1 MAVLAPRD
9 TSGFPALVL
18 NGRSMITTTLMRLRT
33 GVFTL
38 GLTFAAALLPAHA
51 QITAVDGDGAPITQP
66 QAGER
71 PMALPGAELP
81 RVQLAQAGGYV
92 ERESLDPPP
101 YRPPYETGRQV
112 PSYGGARDS
121 YQPPRQGDAYSPPP
135 PSRYE
140 PRAEPPAYREA
151 APYRPDGY
159 APPRPDPRY
168 GDQPLEPRYDELDD
182 PRDGT
187 YSMREITR
195 AGHGFFGATSR
206 GLASVIEYA
215 FRRQGRPNGYIL
227 GDDAG
232 GALIAG
238 LRYGSGRLYTRD
250 AGEHPVYW
258 QGPSIGYDAGGDGS
272 KVMVLVYRLSHPEDI
287 YRRFAGVE
295 GSAYVVGGVGIN
307 FQTHGDVVLAPIRTG
322 IGLRMG
328 ANIGYLK
335 YTRRPTWNPF

>member
-1 MAVLAPRD
+1 ML
-9 TSGFPALVL
+9 
-18 NGRSMITTTLMRLRT
+18 RLRT
-33 GVFTL
+33 GVFAL
-38 GLTFAAALLPAHA
+38 GLIFGAALVPAQA
-51 QITAVDGDGAPITQP
+51 QIIAIDRDGAPIDP
-66 QAGER
+66 QRAAPDG
-71 PMALPGAELP
+71 PSALSGAEMP
-81 RVQLAQAGGYV
+81 RWRLAQAGRDYV
-92 ERESLDPPP
+92 ERETIDPPA
-101 YRPPYETGRQV
+101 YRPPYETGRQE
-112 PSYGGARDS
+112 PSYGSRDTYAPPPAR
-121 YQPPRQGDAYSPPP
+121 GDAYSPPP
-135 PSRYE
+135 QRYE
-140 PRAEPPAYREA
+140 PRDPPYREA
-151 APYRPDGY
+151 APYRPDSY

-168 GDQPLEPRYDELDD
+168 GDQPLEPRYEEFDES
-182 PRDGT
+182 RDGT

-195 AGHGFFGATSR
+195 TGHGFFGATSR

-215 FRRQGRPNGYIL
+215 FRKQGRPNGYIL
-227 GDDAG
+227 GEDAG

-238 LRYGSGRLYTRD
+238 LRYGGGRLFTRD

-272 KVMVLVYRLSHPEDI
+272 KVMVLVYRLSHPEEI

>member
-1 MAVLAPRD
+1 M
-9 TSGFPALVL
+9 
-18 NGRSMITTTLMRLRT
+18 MTTTLLRLLT
-33 GVFTL
+33 GVFAL
-38 GLTFAAALLPAHA
+38 GLTFGTALLPAQA
-51 QITAVDGDGAPITQP
+51 QITAIDSDGAPIGQS
-66 QAGER
+66 QISER
-71 PMALPGAELP
+71 PAALPGAELP
-81 RVQLAQAGGYV
+81 RVRIAQSGGYV
-92 ERESLDPPP
+92 ERENLDPPP

-112 PSYGGARDS
+112 PSYGSPRDS
-121 YQPPRQGDAYSPPP
+121 YAPPRQSDAYSPPP
-135 PSRYE
+135 PSRYD
-140 PRAEPPAYREA
+140 PPPSRYDPPPYREA
-151 APYRPDGY
+151 TPYRPDGY
-159 APPRPDPRY
+159 APPRPGYRDE
-168 GDQPLEPRYDELDD
+168 PLEPRYSDEG

-187 YSMREITR
+187 YSVDEITR
-195 AGHGFFGATSR
+195 TGHGFFGATSR

-215 FRRQGRPNGYIL
+215 FRKQGRPNGYIL

-238 LRYGSGRLYTRD
+238 LRYGGGRLFTRD

-272 KVMVLVYRLSHPEDI
+272 KVMVLVYKLRHPEDI

-307 FQTHGDVVLAPIRTG
+307 FQTNDNIVLAPIRTG

>member
-1 MAVLAPRD
+1 MH
-9 TSGFPALVL
+9 
-18 NGRSMITTTLMRLRT
+18 ITTLLRLRT
-33 GVFTL
+33 NVLAL
-38 GLTFAAALLPAHA
+38 GLIMGAALMPAQA
-51 QITAVDGDGAPITQP
+51 QITAIDRDGAPIGQQP
-66 QAGER
+66 MTADGQS
-71 PMALPGAELP
+71 ALSGAEMP
-81 RVQLAQAGGYV
+81 RLRLAQASRDYV
-92 ERESLDPPP
+92 ERETIDPPA

-112 PSYGGARDS
+112 PGYGSSRDTYAPPPAR
-121 YQPPRQGDAYSPPP
+121 GDAYSPPP
-135 PSRYE
+135 ARYE
-140 PRAEPPAYREA
+140 PRDPPYREA
-151 APYRPDGY
+151 APYRPDAY

-168 GDQPLEPRYDELDD
+168 GDQPREPRYEEFDE

-215 FRRQGRPNGYIL
+215 FRKQGRPNGYIL
-227 GDDAG
+227 GEDAG

-238 LRYGSGRLYTRD
+238 LRYGGGRLYTRD

-272 KVMVLVYRLSHPEDI
+272 KVMVLVYRLSHPEEI
-287 YRRFAGVE
+287 YQRFGGVE

>member
-1 MAVLAPRD
+1 MH
-9 TSGFPALVL
+9 T
-18 NGRSMITTTLMRLRT
+18 MTLLRRHA
-33 GVFTL
+33 GVFAL
-38 GLTFAAALLPAHA
+38 GLIFGAALLPAQA
-51 QITAVDGDGAPITQP
+51 QITALDRDGAPVGHQP
-66 QAGER
+66 MAADSQG
-71 PMALPGAELP
+71 ALPGAELP
-81 RVQLAQAGGYV
+81 RLRLAQAGRGGDYV
-92 ERESLDPPP
+92 EREVIDPPA
-101 YRPPYETGRQV
+101 YRPPYETGRQT
-112 PSYGGARDS
+112 PTYGAPRDT
-121 YQPPRQGDAYSPPP
+121 YAPPPGRSDAYSPP

-140 PRAEPPAYREA
+140 PRDPPPPYREA
-151 APYRPDGY
+151 APYRPDTY
-159 APPRPDPRY
+159 APPRPGYGDRPLPPRY
-168 GDQPLEPRYDELDD
+168 EEYEA

-187 YSMREITR
+187 YSMDEITR
-195 AGHGFFGATSR
+195 TGHGFFGAASR

-227 GDDAG
+227 GEDIG

-238 LRYGSGRLYTRD
+238 LRYGRGALYTRD

-272 KVMVLVYRLSHPEDI
+272 KVMVLVYRLSHPEEI

-307 FQTHGDVVLAPIRTG
+307 FQAHGDVVLAPIRTG

-335 YTRRPTWNPF
+335 YTRRPNWNPF